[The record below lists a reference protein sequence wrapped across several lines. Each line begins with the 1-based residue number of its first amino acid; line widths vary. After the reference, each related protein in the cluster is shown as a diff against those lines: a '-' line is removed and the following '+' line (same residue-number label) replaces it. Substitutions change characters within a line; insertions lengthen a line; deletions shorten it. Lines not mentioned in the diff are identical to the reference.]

1 VPRGTLERYV
11 KDISRSPEKLV
22 NVHLERRN
30 VIVSFR
36 INFWSTA
43 NNRPKILWIEMSE
56 HKTHGFS
63 VGNKN
68 WFETSI

>member
-1 VPRGTLERYV
+1 M
-11 KDISRSPEKLV
+11 KDISRSPGKLV

-30 VIVSFR
+30 VVASELR

-43 NNRPKILWIEMSE
+43 NNRPKILWTEMSE
-56 HKTHGFS
+56 LKTHGFS